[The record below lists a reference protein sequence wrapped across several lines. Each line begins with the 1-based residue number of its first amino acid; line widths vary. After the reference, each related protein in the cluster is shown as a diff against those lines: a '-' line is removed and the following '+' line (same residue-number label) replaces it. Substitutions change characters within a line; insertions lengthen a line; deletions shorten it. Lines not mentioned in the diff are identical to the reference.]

1 MSGIVK
7 TVVIRDKSVAGN
19 RRIVNAEDVTKNDV
33 IMPDPSEPTEPTD
46 QKAVPA
52 ADGLPS

>member
-33 IMPDPSEPTEPTD
+33 IMPDPSEPTD

-52 ADGLPS
+52 ADELPS